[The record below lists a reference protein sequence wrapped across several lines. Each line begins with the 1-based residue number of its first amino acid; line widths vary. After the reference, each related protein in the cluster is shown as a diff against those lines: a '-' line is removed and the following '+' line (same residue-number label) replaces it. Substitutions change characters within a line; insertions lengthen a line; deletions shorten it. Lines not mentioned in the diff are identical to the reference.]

1 MVFLEE
7 MREKLREAKKH
18 RDIHMM
24 PFLAIMENIVAKAR
38 QKCLKQN
45 RSKKRH
51 YESKKQRKLLNSNY
65 NNKATRKLMATV
77 LAYSNRQHCIS

>member
-7 MREKLREAKKH
+7 IREKLREGKKH

-45 RSKKRH
+45 RRN

-65 NNKATRKLMATV
+65 NKATRKLMATV